1 MTLAF
6 LKLFL
11 VCYWFIL
18 EDARKREMVHL
29 HSYSVLPKKKKNLVI
44 IIIFLDELYF
54 VILVMFF
61 FQCVTVI

>member
-18 EDARKREMVHL
+18 EDAKKREMVHL
-29 HSYSVLPKKKKNLVI
+29 HSYSVLPKKKNLVI

-54 VILVMFF
+54 VILVMFL

>member
-29 HSYSVLPKKKKNLVI
+29 HSYSVLPKKKK
-44 IIIFLDELYF
+44 
-54 VILVMFF
+54 ILLLLLFF
-61 FQCVTVI
+61 WMNCTLLF